1 MGSVVV
7 FRIPKSSNAAQTPRK
22 YKEYRILPSELP
34 KAYVEELR
42 KRPTID
48 PKSPPWVTTLD
59 DTTIA
64 VFDVYEAYLLKG
76 IVSTVSQFAH
86 RRHPSLGSMMGHTLG
101 LSTEKN
107 VLTPDQARDEY
118 RNLLA
123 CYALGVT
130 LHDRRFQD
138 AVATKIICMLRMPGA
153 HQSRSFVRILTCD
166 AVQAIIDK
174 SGTASPIFLL
184 MTSAYARFASTHE
197 ISTLVFSQYS
207 ADFKSHVVK
216 ELGILRTIQHVD
228 GVAAVDFVVNNCK
241 FHTHGF
247 YEPCP
252 LRKS

>member
-34 KAYVEELR
+34 EAYVEELR
-42 KRPTID
+42 TRPMIG
-48 PKSPPWVTTLD
+48 PKSTLWVTTLD
-59 DTTIA
+59 DTTTA
-64 VFDVYEAYLLKG
+64 VFDIYEAYLLEG

-86 RRHPSLGSMMGHTLG
+86 RRHSSLGSMMGHTLG
-101 LSTEKN
+101 LSTEKH
-107 VLTPDQARDEY
+107 VLTPNQARDDY

-174 SGTASPIFLL
+174 SGTTSPIFLL

-197 ISTLVFSQYS
+197 IGTLVFSQYS
-207 ADFKSHVVK
+207 ADFKSQVVK

-228 GVAAVDFVVNNCK
+228 GVAAADFVVNDCK